1 MQVARTIYDTLT
13 APDAEGNIE
22 PFLAESVEG
31 NETFDTW
38 TIKVREGVTF
48 HDGSPLDA
56 QVVANNLDAY
66 RGEYE
71 ARSPLLFTFVFSNID
86 TVTVTD
92 PMTVTVK
99 IGRASCRERVC
110 QYV

>member
-56 QVVANNLDAY
+56 QVAANHLAAY
-66 RGEYE
+66 PGESE
-71 ARSPLLFTFVFSNID
+71 ARSPPLSPFLFSQL
-86 TVTVTD
+86 
-92 PMTVTVK
+92 
-99 IGRASCRERVC
+99 GRPSARQRVC
-110 QYV
+110 HSASTPWPP